1 MHVIK
6 IATFY
11 NSGLLRLEV
20 ASAAK
25 EKAKLAK
32 AALLR
37 SNIMI
42 LKNRHYSFKNV

>member
-37 SNIMI
+37 LNIDDSQKSP
-42 LKNRHYSFKNV
+42 LFL